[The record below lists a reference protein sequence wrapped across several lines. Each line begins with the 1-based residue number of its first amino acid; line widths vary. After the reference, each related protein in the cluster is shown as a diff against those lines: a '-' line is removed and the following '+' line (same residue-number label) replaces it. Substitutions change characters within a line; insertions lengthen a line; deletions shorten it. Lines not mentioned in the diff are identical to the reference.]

1 MNSVM
6 EKKNE
11 KFTSR
16 QRSTVRLDYLT
27 LFPPSHPM
35 QIAILVNHSFI
46 LSSSSQEIVTIQ
58 KKKKKSVAHFILF
71 FLCFLGPHLQHMEVT
86 RLGVHSELQLSCR
99 PMSQSQQHQ
108 IRAASEIY
116 STAIPDP

>member
-1 MNSVM
+1 M

-58 KKKKKSVAHFILF
+58 KKKKKVLPILF
-71 FLCFLGPHLQHMEVT
+71 YFFF
-86 RLGVHSELQLSCR
+86 
-99 PMSQSQQHQ
+99 
-108 IRAASEIY
+108 AF
-116 STAIPDP
+116 